1 MRQAILYDTIC
12 SVIKCQQEHKS
23 RIDENAVLDL
33 ILYRKEKKNQ
43 EFMYYGEIWNGN
55 IEEKLAKCML
65 ECNMVWTYYQK
76 INKSFNYNSW
86 SYGG

>member
-1 MRQAILYDTIC
+1 MNTSSFTCVLLKLKGKLYRIAIRQTILYDTIC

-43 EFMYYGEIWNGN
+43 EFMYYGEI
-55 IEEKLAKCML
+55 
-65 ECNMVWTYYQK
+65 
-76 INKSFNYNSW
+76 
-86 SYGG
+86 